1 MSRIGDCV
9 NAYQPLM
16 ATLPPSRSY
25 IPKNF
30 IKAFGTAAYW
40 LLQVTFLLASL
51 SFSLICNPIVWFL
64 LKTSFNVLT
73 EVFIYMVLGACSFL
87 ISLITH
93 VDEYYTKGRDQMRKY
108 QTNADAKTE
117 VTRSGVHIQNCTIKR
132 FLEKPYDS

>member
-1 MSRIGDCV
+1 SKAV
-9 NAYQPLM
+9 NYESHWRLCERLSA
-16 ATLPPSRSY
+16 ADGHST
-25 IPKNF
+25 
-30 IKAFGTAAYW
+30 AFQK
-40 LLQVTFLLASL
+40 LHSEELHQSVTFLLASL

>member
-40 LLQVTFLLASL
+40 LLQ
-51 SFSLICNPIVWFL
+51 
-64 LKTSFNVLT
+64 
-73 EVFIYMVLGACSFL
+73 
-87 ISLITH
+87 
-93 VDEYYTKGRDQMRKY
+93 
-108 QTNADAKTE
+108 AK